1 MSLSHLMNSLS
12 GITSKLKHINKDEDT
27 IKKAK
32 IENCIG
38 SVKVP
43 VGIAGPLSVKG
54 TDGTD
59 GIFHAPLATSEATL
73 VASCS
78 RGCKVLNAGG
88 GVQFKVLRETMTR
101 GPVFWFSSPGDAIS
115 FYDMVPNLFSE
126 FRDAAQSTS
135 KHAKLVRIEPQLIG
149 STVHVIFE
157 YYCGNAVG
165 QNMATFATEKACDTF
180 AASDNA
186 RVVNLQKITIEGQTS
201 AEKSLSWRNIL
212 HSRGVAVMAWGTVTP
227 KACQKVLG
235 ISTWDLY
242 QLIQNSKEAATRSGQ
257 LGYNINQVNVIAAM
271 FVACG
276 QDAGSIAESAWSHLA
291 TEFNDET
298 KELSVSTYLP
308 SLPVGTVGGGTT
320 LDTQREAL
328 EILGCTGPGSK
339 PRLAGLIACFSLAL
353 DISTVAAVTNNT
365 FAASHYKFA
374 RDTPGRE
381 TQSKL

>member
-1 MSLSHLMNSLS
+1 MDSIR
-12 GITSKLKHINKDEDT
+12 GIASKLKYINQDEDT

-32 IENCIG
+32 IENCVG

-43 VGIAGPLSVKG
+43 VGIAGPLSVRG

-59 GIFHAPLATSEATL
+59 GVFHAPLATSEATL

-78 RGCKVLNAGG
+78 RGCKVFNASG

-101 GPVFWFSSPGDAIS
+101 GPVFWFSSPADAIS
-115 FYDMVPNLFSE
+115 FYDLVPSLFSE

-135 KHAKLVRIEPQLIG
+135 KHAKLLRIEPQLIG
-149 STVHVIFE
+149 STVHVLFE

-165 QNMATFATEKACDTF
+165 QNMATFATEKACDRF
-180 AASDNA
+180 AALDNA
-186 RVVNLQKITIEGQTS
+186 RVVKLQKVTIEGQLA

-212 HSRGVAVMAWGTVTP
+212 QSRGVAVMAWGTVTP
-227 KACQKVLG
+227 EACQKVLG

-242 QLIQNSKEAATRSGQ
+242 QLIQNSKEAATRTGQ

-271 FVACG
+271 FIACG

-298 KELSVSTYLP
+298 KELGVSTYLP
-308 SLPVGTVGGGTT
+308 SLPVGTVGGGTI

-339 PRLAGLIACFSLAL
+339 GRLAGLIASFSLAL

-374 RDTPGRE
+374 RDTTSRE
-381 TQSKL
+381 TRSKL